1 MNGFKKCS
9 ISNALDGSE
18 DDCLWQEVSEDENE
32 SDEEDDDEDVQD
44 ICLDMEEVEI
54 C

>member
-1 MNGFKKCS
+1 MEKKRD
-9 ISNALDGSE
+9 LT
-18 DDCLWQEVSEDENE
+18 CLWQEVSEDENE